1 VSYSNV
7 QVTLARVNP
16 LVRAVL
22 CLLVLSM
29 LPQLAF
35 AAVAKHPAEALIKSG
50 ETAMRIDPELSKHD
64 AETALEMLRRQPD
77 PDLEVQAH
85 LLLCDYYSERDRHM
99 AEQQLEQARAL
110 LPNVKRQGLHASV
123 ANYEGEIYETAGDN
137 ARASVF
143 YEQAVSLATD
153 SKDNE
158 MLAKALYSRGYILG
172 LQGQYAAGLKDLQRS
187 QTLFEDLKM
196 PASYALNVLNSIALL
211 YNRLGDYAQAV
222 HIYQQALKMQ
232 RAGGMRREEAVTLHN
247 LARANENLQQWDAA
261 KDGYAAA
268 YAICQDL
275 HYSRGAAYALR
286 GMAAVANAQGDPRTA
301 LETLDRAEMLQQ
313 ETPDARLNAQIQLAR
328 GIALHQLQRLPD
340 SAAALEQAQQIFAQ
354 AESLNELSSTYTEL
368 ASVYADMGNWRKAYE
383 VRSAALTISTKV
395 FRNQLDQRFATLKV
409 EFDTATKEKENVLLT
424 RENAANQ
431 QALAQASKARNLQTA
446 VIILSAVLVV
456 LLGTLAWYQRRGK
469 QRMRTLAMTD
479 ELTNVPNRRAVLNRL
494 EPLLQ
499 RKDASVCAML
509 IIDIDHFKSIND
521 QFGHPAGDET
531 LKLVSEQLRNA
542 VTEPAFAGRLGGEEF
557 VLVLPNTRLE
567 EALRTAEQFREAIA
581 TLDLTRWLATRLVT
595 VSIGVTISMPKTD
608 TPSSMLRRADSALYA
623 AKHAGRNCVKCEPPW
638 TPAEATVVSVEEASL
653 LIATA
658 KAV

>member
-1 VSYSNV
+1 VSHSNV
-7 QVTLARVNP
+7 QVTPGHVNP

-22 CLLVLSM
+22 SLLVLSV

-35 AAVAKHPAEALIKSG
+35 AAAKNPAEALNKSG

-64 AETALEMLRRQPD
+64 AETALEMLTRQPD

-85 LLLCDYYSERDRHM
+85 LLLCDYYSERDRSA
-99 AEQQLEQARAL
+99 AERQLELARAL
-110 LPNVKRQGLHASV
+110 LPKVKRQGFRAGV
-123 ANYEGEIYETAGDN
+123 ANYEGEIYEVAGDN
-137 ARASVF
+137 THALKF
-143 YEQAVSLATD
+143 YEQAVSIATEVRD
-153 SKDNE
+153 DE

-172 LQGQYAAGLKDLQRS
+172 LQGQYATGLSDLQRS
-187 QTLFEDLKM
+187 QKLFEQLSM
-196 PASYALNVLNSIALL
+196 SAYALNAINSIALL
-211 YNRLGDYAQAV
+211 YNRLSDYSQAI
-222 HIYQQALKMQ
+222 HLYEQALKMQ
-232 RAGGMRREEAVTLHN
+232 RASGMRREEAVSLHN
-247 LARANENLQQWDAA
+247 RGRALENLGQWDAA
-261 KDGYAAA
+261 REDYANA
-268 YAICQDL
+268 YAVAQDL
-275 HYSRGAAYALR
+275 HYLRLAAYALR
-286 GMAAVANAQGDPRTA
+286 GLAAVANAKGDSTKA
-301 LETLDRAEMLQQ
+301 LEMLERAAVLQS
-313 ETPDARLNAQIQLAR
+313 ETPDARLTGQIQLAR
-328 GIALHQLQRLPD
+328 GIALYRLQRLPE
-340 SAAALEQAQQIFAQ
+340 SAAALEQAQQVFKQ
-354 AESLNELSSTYTEL
+354 SDWPNELSATYDEL
-368 ASVYADMGNWRKAYE
+368 ASVYADQGNWRKAYD
-383 VRSAALTISTKV
+383 VRSAASDIATKV
-395 FRNQLDQRFATLKV
+395 FRNQLDQRFATLKI

-424 RENAANQ
+424 RENSANQ
-431 QALAQASKARNLQTA
+431 QALLQASKARKLQTV

-499 RKDASVCAML
+499 RKDATLCAML

-521 QFGHPAGDET
+521 QFGHPTGDET

-581 TLDLTRWLATRLVT
+581 TLDLSRWLANRMVT
-595 VSIGVTISMPKTD
+595 VSIGVTISMPRTD
-608 TPSSMLRRADSALYA
+608 TPSTMLRRADSALYA

-638 TPAEATVVSVEEASL
+638 TPTEATVVSVEESSL

-658 KAV
+658 NVV